1 MAMAVFSGDSD
12 RSGALILLAF
22 GLVYGVL
29 IDVVT
34 TKLEDNI

>member
-1 MAMAVFSGDSD
+1 MAMAIFS
-12 RSGALILLAF
+12 REGALIVLAF

-34 TKLEDNI
+34 TKFEDRI